1 MPEKIIEQERSI
13 HEIITSKTT
22 TEGDG
27 FIVHRPFPNYATR
40 DFDPFLLLDEMGP
53 IKLAAGEAKGA
64 SDHPHRGFETVTYVI
79 DGAFEHKDSQGNS
92 GKLFPGDVQ
101 WMTAGSG
108 VVHSEMPEKEFAK
121 NGGQLHG
128 FQLWVNLPKKDKM
141 IKPRYQDVPSEKIPV
156 TTSDDKKVQV
166 KVIAGQSM
174 GKTSV
179 IDTKTPIMYLHF
191 TVKPGGKVTQDIPQ
205 NFNAFAYV
213 ANGEVNFGT
222 EQKIAKKE
230 QAVFFK
236 RDGNKVFFSVSPD
249 SKLPADVLL
258 LAGIP
263 LEEPVKRYGPFVM
276 NTDEE
281 LQQAIDDYK
290 NGKMGKIDF

>member
-1 MPEKIIEQERSI
+1 MKGERSI
-13 HEIITSKTT
+13 SEIITSKTT

-27 FIVHRPFPNYATR
+27 FLVHRPFPNYATR

-64 SDHPHRGFETVTYVI
+64 YDHPHRGFETVTYVI
-79 DGAFEHKDSQGNS
+79 SGAFEHKDSQGNS
-92 GKLFPGDVQ
+92 GKLFPGDLQ

-121 NGGQLHG
+121 KGGQLHG
-128 FQLWVNLPKKDKM
+128 FQLWINLSKKDKM

-156 TTSDDKKVQV
+156 ATSDDKKVQV

-174 GKTSV
+174 GKTAV
-179 IDTKTPIMYLHF
+179 IDTKTPIIYLHF
-191 TVKPGGKVTQDIPQ
+191 TVKPGGKVVQDIPQ

-213 ANGEVNFGT
+213 AKGEVNFGT
-222 EQKIAKKE
+222 EQKIAKK

-249 SKLPADVLL
+249 SPLSADILL
-258 LAGIP
+258 LAGMP
-263 LEEPVKRYGPFVM
+263 LGEPVKRYGPFVM

-281 LQQAIDDYK
+281 LQQAIDDYN